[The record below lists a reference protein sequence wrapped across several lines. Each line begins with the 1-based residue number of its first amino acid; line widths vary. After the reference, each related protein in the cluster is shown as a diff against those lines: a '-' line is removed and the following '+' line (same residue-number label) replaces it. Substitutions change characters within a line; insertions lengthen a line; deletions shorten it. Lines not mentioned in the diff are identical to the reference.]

1 MTENQSN
8 DVDQIIADLP
18 MASLASQ
25 LGVDPGTAA
34 SAVRQ
39 ALPALLGGMQANAA
53 DPAGAASLS
62 GAIDQHSPS
71 LFAGGI
77 DLEQVDVDDGQKI
90 VGHVFGDNRQD
101 VVQTL
106 GQNLGSGGG
115 GDLMQKLLPILAPIV
130 LSYLAQRMRG
140 GGAGQGAADQGGQGG
155 GVGDLLGSI
164 LGGLGGGGQR
174 QQGGGGILDM
184 LGGMLGGGRR

>member
-1 MTENQSN
+1 MTENQN

-25 LGVDPGTAA
+25 LGVDPGTAE

-62 GAIDQHSPS
+62 GAIDQHSPN
-71 LFAGGI
+71 LIAGGI
-77 DLEQVDVDDGQKI
+77 DLEQVDVEDGQKI

-115 GDLMQKLLPILAPIV
+115 GDLIQKLLPILAPIV

-140 GGAGQGAADQGGQGG
+140 GGAGQAGADQGGQGG

-164 LGGLGGGGQR
+164 LGGLGGG
-174 QQGGGGILDM
+174 QQQPGGGGILDM